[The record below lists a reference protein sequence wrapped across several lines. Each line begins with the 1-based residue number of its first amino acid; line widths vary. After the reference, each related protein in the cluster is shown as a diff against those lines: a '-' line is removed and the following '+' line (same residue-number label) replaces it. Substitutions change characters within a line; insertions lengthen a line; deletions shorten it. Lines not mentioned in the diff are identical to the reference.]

1 MKNKF
6 ITFFLVILFTLSNF
20 SRVLG
25 EEFIFEISDLEI
37 TENGN
42 IYKGNNRGTIR
53 TDSQLKL
60 ISDNFEYLKEINR
73 LEANGDVQLFDLNNN
88 ITINA
93 QQIFYLKNEEKIFT
107 VGKTLIK
114 ISNKYD
120 IEGFDLI
127 LFKNKMILSSKK
139 NAIITDNE
147 SNTYKLEQ
155 FQYSINQEI
164 LKGENIVAITSDKEN
179 KSDEFFLKTGFFDLK
194 KNEFLGK
201 DITAKF
207 HKDLFGDN
215 ENDPRISAVSG
226 FGDKINTYFKKG
238 VFTSC
243 KKTDKCPP
251 WKITSDEIHH
261 DKIKKH

>member
-25 EEFIFEISDLEI
+25 EEFTFEISDLEI

-60 ISDNFEYLKEINR
+60 ISDNFEYLKKINR

-93 QQIFYLKNEEKIFT
+93 QQIFYLKNEEKILT

-139 NAIITDNE
+139 NAIITDIE

-164 LKGENIVAITSDKEN
+164 LKG
-179 KSDEFFLKTGFFDLK
+179 
-194 KNEFLGK
+194 KNLS
-201 DITAKF
+201 
-207 HKDLFGDN
+207 L
-215 ENDPRISAVSG
+215 
-226 FGDKINTYFKKG
+226 
-238 VFTSC
+238 
-243 KKTDKCPP
+243 
-251 WKITSDEIHH
+251 IH
-261 DKIKKH
+261 I

>member
-114 ISNKYD
+114 ISNRYD
-120 IEGFDLI
+120 IEGFDLT

-164 LKGENIVAITSDKEN
+164 LKGENIIAITSDKEN
-179 KSDEFFLKTGFFDLK
+179 KSDEFFLKLV
-194 KNEFLGK
+194 FL
-201 DITAKF
+201 T
-207 HKDLFGDN
+207 
-215 ENDPRISAVSG
+215 
-226 FGDKINTYFKKG
+226 
-238 VFTSC
+238 
-243 KKTDKCPP
+243 
-251 WKITSDEIHH
+251 
-261 DKIKKH
+261 

>member
-6 ITFFLVILFTLSNF
+6 ITFFLVILFTISNF

-93 QQIFYLKNEEKIFT
+93 QKIFYLKNEEKIFT
-107 VGKTLIK
+107 VGKTSIK
-114 ISNKYD
+114 ISNKYN
-120 IEGFDLI
+120 IEGFDLT

-139 NAIITDNE
+139 N
-147 SNTYKLEQ
+147 SSL
-155 FQYSINQEI
+155 
-164 LKGENIVAITSDKEN
+164 
-179 KSDEFFLKTGFFDLK
+179 
-194 KNEFLGK
+194 
-201 DITAKF
+201 
-207 HKDLFGDN
+207 LFSLSLVIATIFS
-215 ENDPRISAVSG
+215 PLRIS
-226 FGDKINTYFKKG
+226 
-238 VFTSC
+238 
-243 KKTDKCPP
+243 
-251 WKITSDEIHH
+251 
-261 DKIKKH
+261 

>member
-25 EEFIFEISDLEI
+25 EEFIFEITDLEI

-60 ISDNFEYLKEINR
+60 ISDNFEYLKKINR

-107 VGKTLIK
+107 IGKTLIK

-127 LFKNKMILSSKK
+127 LFKNKMTRKK
-139 NAIITDNE
+139 V
-147 SNTYKLEQ
+147 
-155 FQYSINQEI
+155 IN
-164 LKGENIVAITSDKEN
+164 L
-179 KSDEFFLKTGFFDLK
+179 FF
-194 KNEFLGK
+194 
-201 DITAKF
+201 I
-207 HKDLFGDN
+207 
-215 ENDPRISAVSG
+215 
-226 FGDKINTYFKKG
+226 
-238 VFTSC
+238 
-243 KKTDKCPP
+243 
-251 WKITSDEIHH
+251 
-261 DKIKKH
+261 

>member
-1 MKNKF
+1 MKSKF
-6 ITFFLVILFTLSNF
+6 TTFFLVLVFTLCNLSQ
-20 SRVLG
+20 VLG
-25 EEFIFEISDLEI
+25 EEFIFEVSDLEI

-60 ISDNFEYLKEINR
+60 ISDNFEYLKKINR
-73 LEANGDVQLFDLNNN
+73 LEANGDVQLFDLNKD

-120 IEGFDLI
+120 IEGFDLT
-127 LFKNKMILSSKK
+127 LFKDKMILSSKK
-139 NAIITDNE
+139 NAIITDSE

-164 LKGENIVAITSDKEN
+164 LKGKNITAITNDKKIKVMN
-179 KSDEFFLKTGFFDLK
+179 FFLKLV
-194 KNEFLGK
+194 FL
-201 DITAKF
+201 I
-207 HKDLFGDN
+207 
-215 ENDPRISAVSG
+215 
-226 FGDKINTYFKKG
+226 
-238 VFTSC
+238 
-243 KKTDKCPP
+243 
-251 WKITSDEIHH
+251 
-261 DKIKKH
+261 

>member
-60 ISDNFEYLKEINR
+60 ISDNFEYLKKINR

-93 QQIFYLKNEEKIFT
+93 QQIFYLKNEEKILT

-139 NAIITDNE
+139 NAIITDIE

-164 LKGENIVAITSDKEN
+164 LKG
-179 KSDEFFLKTGFFDLK
+179 
-194 KNEFLGK
+194 KNLS
-201 DITAKF
+201 
-207 HKDLFGDN
+207 L
-215 ENDPRISAVSG
+215 
-226 FGDKINTYFKKG
+226 
-238 VFTSC
+238 
-243 KKTDKCPP
+243 
-251 WKITSDEIHH
+251 IH
-261 DKIKKH
+261 I